1 MKIKTPDISGT
12 IGLPPE
18 DIELIVKEISAF
30 KEIEKALVFGSRA
43 KGNYRQGSDVDI
55 CLKGDNLSI
64 HHKASLSRAFIS
76 KQDLTPEERRIW
88 LKEHPNPLSTKPN
101 YVPKYVR
108 ASLED

>member
-55 CLKGDNLSI
+55 FLKGDNLSI
-64 HHKASLSRAFIS
+64 HHKASLSWKLNEETILSWNFDILIY
-76 KQDLTPEERRIW
+76 KDLNNQDLKDHINRLGIQIYP
-88 LKEHPNPLSTKPN
+88 
-101 YVPKYVR
+101 
-108 ASLED
+108 